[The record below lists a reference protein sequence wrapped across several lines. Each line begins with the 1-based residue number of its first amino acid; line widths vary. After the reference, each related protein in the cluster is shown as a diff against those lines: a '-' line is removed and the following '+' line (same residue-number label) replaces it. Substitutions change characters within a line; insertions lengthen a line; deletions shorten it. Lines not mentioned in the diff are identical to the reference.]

1 MKKNI
6 FNETQLC
13 ISISKRP
20 GLYGTTIHNA
30 GYQVLGLNFFYK
42 AFGTNDLEGAIKGV
56 RALQIRGC
64 SVSMP
69 YKEKVIEY
77 IDELDLSAKQ
87 VKAVNTIVN
96 VNGKLIGYN
105 TDVVSLKKCL
115 KKISK
120 NKNQLVFVLGAGGM
134 SRAVL
139 VALDYLKMKN
149 ILITNRT
156 MSKGKKI
163 AKEFDLEFIPWKN
176 RNNIQADIIIN
187 STSIGMYP
195 IILESPL
202 SDKIIK
208 KSKIVVDV
216 VSNPIK
222 TKLIKIAIKNKKNI
236 ILGTD
241 LAFEQACEQFKLYTR
256 KKPPI
261 LAMKKAATKLLLK
274 KEKYIIKN
282 LDTKNNKK

>member
-1 MKKNI
+1 MKEKYFEKN
-6 FNETQLC
+6 ELC
-13 ISISKRP
+13 ISISKKP
-20 GLYGTTIHNA
+20 GLFGTIIHNA
-30 GYQVLGLNFFYK
+30 GYEALGLNFFYK
-42 AFGTNDLEGAIKGV
+42 AFKTDHLENSIKGV

-120 NKNQLVFVLGAGGM
+120 NKNQTIFVLGAGGM

-149 ILITNRT
+149 IMITNRT

-202 SDKIIK
+202 SDKMIK
-208 KSKIVVDV
+208 KSKIIVDV

-241 LAFEQACEQFKLYTR
+241 LAFEQAITQFKLYTN
-256 KKPPI
+256 KKAPI
-261 LAMKKAATKLLLK
+261 LEIQKALNQFYKMKKK
-274 KEKYIIKN
+274 
-282 LDTKNNKK
+282 